1 MQKDFVTATPDTGG
15 AGGTTV
21 NVKASPNSGA
31 ARNTTITVSGGGVS
45 KQVSIS
51 QAAGQQVTV
60 TGFTGGNK
68 WYHPGSAV
76 GDKIPVPGSI
86 TMDIAPGEGI
96 ISGSLTFDRV
106 ITSAKITDDYGDFAP
121 IGFASGG
128 KTIGFGSD
136 DASEGDYQTIEL
148 QFQGFTGVLNIELA
162 CRE

>member
-1 MQKDFVTATPDTGG
+1 MGQLATQPLLYQ
-15 AGGTTV
+15 V
-21 NVKASPNSGA
+21 VEFQ
-31 ARNTTITVSGGGVS
+31 

-106 ITSAKITDDYGDFAP
+106 ITSAKITDDYCFYKC
-121 IGFASGG
+121 ILSC
-128 KTIGFGSD
+128 SM
-136 DASEGDYQTIEL
+136 Q
-148 QFQGFTGVLNIELA
+148 LNGMKMI
-162 CRE
+162 CIITKRKV